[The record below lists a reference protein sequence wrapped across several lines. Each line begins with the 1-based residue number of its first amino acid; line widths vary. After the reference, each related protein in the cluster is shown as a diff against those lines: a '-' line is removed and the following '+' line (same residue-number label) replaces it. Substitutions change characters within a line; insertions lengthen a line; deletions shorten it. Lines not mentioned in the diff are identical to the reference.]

1 MAEVDDLYNELELLN
16 DQRVAGELGWD
27 EATDRM
33 NKLRAEH
40 PEAAALLRREAE
52 KSYRRTGARRMALDE
67 AATRKD
73 QALHEYRGVLRA
85 DALAVE
91 ARRALTATLA
101 RMSEAERAELDPAI
115 PAIVAAPRSRS
126 ANPGR
131 QTRR

>member
-40 PEAAALLRREAE
+40 PEAAALLRRKAE
-52 KSYRRTGARRMALDE
+52 RSYRLTGGVRNMALDE

-73 QALHEYRGVLRA
+73 QAIQDYRRVLAA
-85 DALAVE
+85 DAAAAE
-91 ARRALTATLA
+91 ARRALAATLA
-101 RMSEAERAELDPAI
+101 GMSEPERAELD

-126 ANPGR
+126 ANRGR
-131 QTRR
+131 QTR